1 MRSVLLTLFLF
12 VCTLGFSQQYTL
24 LQINSE
30 WNSANNVKMPKVK
43 GVKTAFAYL
52 EDQSS
57 SFKQSI
63 KSVPV
68 VILYKDD
75 LPVYQ
80 WVAGISMKLEIKEE
94 DVLEVISKQ

>member
-1 MRSVLLTLFLF
+1 MKNIFLILAILLSTY
-12 VCTLGFSQQYTL
+12 TYSQKYTL

-30 WNSANNVKMPKVK
+30 WNSVNNVKLPKIK
-43 GVKTAFAYL
+43 GVENVFAYL
-52 EDQSS
+52 EEQSLD
-57 SFKQSI
+57 FKKSV

-75 LPVYQ
+75 TPVYQ

-94 DVLEVISKQ
+94 EIIAIINK

>member
-1 MRSVLLTLFLF
+1 MKNIFLILAILLSTY
-12 VCTLGFSQQYTL
+12 TYSQKYTL

-30 WNSANNVKMPKVK
+30 WNSVNNVKLPKIK
-43 GVKTAFAYL
+43 GVENVFAYL
-52 EDQSS
+52 EEQSPD
-57 SFKQSI
+57 FKKSV

-75 LPVYQ
+75 TPVYQ

-94 DVLEVISKQ
+94 EIIAIINK